1 MEATKR
7 NSGRGLVAGMALML
21 WCLAGGMPA
30 AAQEDQL
37 PQQGSLECEN
47 YEKIEYVLHDGTLTI
62 SGEGDRL
69 REDDQ
74 VFFCNR
80 EEIRR
85 VEFAADCKLVDIT
98 KMFVACANLKEVKLS
113 PKIEDM
119 ESAFDS
125 TGLERVPELPE
136 GVENISHA
144 FINCTGITQVNF
156 AKLPATITNFTRAFQ
171 GTSITAANLVVRDG
185 KKTGAFD
192 YSYCFAYCPNLT
204 DVVFD
209 GRGLNDAAYLWLE
222 GLCDGCG
229 SLKAFELKN
238 VPSSNVQQGIYNGAN
253 MFRGCG
259 QLASVKNCGYFFYS
273 VAGAFEDCVSLAT
286 LQTRGFRGMYA
297 GDCLL
302 DAFKN
307 CMSLRGTYYVAFQNT
322 SSIYQVAKSSA
333 RLKESVGNPFK
344 NCGSGL
350 SLYVGCKDLVSYLNK
365 RNTEAKFHYW
375 KAGDPTGGYTSQKK
389 TISAL
394 KLTKYKKNT
403 KKIIGKTVKKGKVTV
418 KVSGKTYKVT
428 ATSSGKFTVKLKKKL
443 KRKSKIKVTVSKSG
457 YKTRSKTFK
466 VK

>member
-1 MEATKR
+1 MSIKGK
-7 NSGRGLVAGMALML
+7 NWMIVGILVML
-21 WCLAGGMPA
+21 WGIAGSAPVT
-30 AAQEDQL
+30 AQEDQL
-37 PQQGSLECEN
+37 PEQGSLECEN
-47 YEKIEYVLHDGTLTI
+47 YEKIEYVLRDGTLTI

-69 REDDQ
+69 REEDQ
-74 VFFCNR
+74 VFFHGR

-85 VEFAADCKLVDIT
+85 VEFAEDCKMVDIT
-98 KMFVACANLKEVKLS
+98 KMFVACANLKEVRLS
-113 PKIEDM
+113 PQIEDI

-125 TGLERVPELPE
+125 TGLEEVPELPE
-136 GVENISHA
+136 GLENISRA
-144 FINCTGITQVNF
+144 FINCTGITEVDF

-171 GTSITAANLVVRDG
+171 GTSITTANLLVRDS

-192 YSYCFAYCPNLT
+192 YSYCFAYCPYLT
-204 DVVFD
+204 NVVFD
-209 GRGLNDAAYLWLE
+209 GSNLNNAAYLWLE
-222 GLCDGCG
+222 GMCDGCS
-229 SLKAFELKN
+229 SLKTFELKN
-238 VPSSNVQQGIYNGAN
+238 VPASNSQQGIYNGVN

-259 QLASVKNCGYFFYS
+259 QLTTVKNCGYFYYS

-322 SSIYQVAKSSA
+322 TSMYRVAKSATS
-333 RLKESVGNPFK
+333 LKENVANPFK
-344 NCGSGL
+344 NCTSGL
-350 SLYVGCKDLVSYLNK
+350 SMYIGCKDLVTYLSK

-389 TISAL
+389 TISTL
-394 KLTKYKKNT
+394 KLTKYKRKT

-418 KVSGKTYKVT
+418 KVSGKTYKAT
-428 ATSSGKFTVKLKKKL
+428 ANSSGKFTVKLKKVL
-443 KRKSKIKVTVSKSG
+443 KKNNKIKVTVSKSG
-457 YKTRSKTFK
+457 YKTKSKTFK